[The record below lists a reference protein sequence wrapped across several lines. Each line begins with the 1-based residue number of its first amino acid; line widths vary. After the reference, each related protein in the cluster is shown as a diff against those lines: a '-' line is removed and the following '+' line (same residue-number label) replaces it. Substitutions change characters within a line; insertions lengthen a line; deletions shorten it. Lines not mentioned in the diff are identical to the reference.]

1 MVNHCYP
8 LPPGAMGTSPED
20 CGTGPAET
28 PGPGA
33 QGRAEGGSAAGGRGG
48 ATEREATDAGT
59 EGKAGCGWDAK
70 SKQI

>member
-8 LPPGAMGTSPED
+8 LRPPGAMGNTED